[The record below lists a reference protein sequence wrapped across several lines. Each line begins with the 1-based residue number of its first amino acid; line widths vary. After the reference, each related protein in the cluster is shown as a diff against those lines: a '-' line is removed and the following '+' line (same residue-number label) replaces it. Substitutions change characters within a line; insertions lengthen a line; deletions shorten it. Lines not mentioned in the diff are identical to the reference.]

1 MCADPLL
8 SGHLAKAW
16 VEGVQSCKVMATPKH
31 FLANEQEHMRR
42 SSNSVIDE
50 RTMQEIYLEPFRHQ
64 MKADP
69 KVFVSRDGCI
79 RVPCRCSCV
88 ERG

>member
-1 MCADPLL
+1 M
-8 SGHLAKAW
+8 SGHIAKAW

-42 SSNSVIDE
+42 SNNSVIDE
-50 RTMQEIYLEPFRHQ
+50 RTMHEIYLEPFRHQ

-69 KVFVSRDGCI
+69 KVFVSRVGWIC
-79 RVPCRCSCV
+79 VGSKCTCTCV
-88 ERG
+88 E